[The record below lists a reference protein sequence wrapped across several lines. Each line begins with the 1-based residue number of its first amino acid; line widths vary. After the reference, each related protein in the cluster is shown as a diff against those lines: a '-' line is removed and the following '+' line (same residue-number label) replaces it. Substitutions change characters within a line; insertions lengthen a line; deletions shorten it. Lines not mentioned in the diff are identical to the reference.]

1 MKLYVKMEKAIIKF
15 GDNKI
20 KKQKLHQY
28 KKSISIK
35 NIDINKILV
44 SNKVFFDKK
53 GFKYF
58 TGYQDA

>member
-1 MKLYVKMEKAIIKF
+1 MEKAIIKF

>member
-1 MKLYVKMEKAIIKF
+1 MEKAIIKF

-44 SNKVFFDKK
+44 SNKVFFDNK

>member
-1 MKLYVKMEKAIIKF
+1 MEKAIIKF

-53 GFKYF
+53 RF
-58 TGYQDA
+58 